1 MGTGINTPISQ
12 FVLNSF
18 CQNTTSPILG
28 NPIITRKHI
37 SKKNIFERTVG
48 RLRNEFKLVEEQIK
62 TCRFQF
68 TEELILTI
76 TCTGS
81 GYVGI
86 RHASYA
92 GRYCLGNYS
101 HIEEFRAILSDFGY
115 NIAPEVW
122 LGTKDFTEYD
132 GDEEGGVNNILSEI
146 ETIKQKIWPISNL
159 Y

>member
-1 MGTGINTPISQ
+1 MSSNWWK
-12 FVLNSF
+12 N
-18 CQNTTSPILG
+18 
-28 NPIITRKHI
+28 
-37 SKKNIFERTVG
+37 KK
-48 RLRNEFKLVEEQIK
+48 K

-101 HIEEFRAILSDFGY
+101 HIEEYRAILSDFGY

-122 LGTKDFTEYD
+122 LGTKDFY
-132 GDEEGGVNNILSEI
+132 GI
-146 ETIKQKIWPISNL
+146 
-159 Y
+159 

>member
-1 MGTGINTPISQ
+1 M
-12 FVLNSF
+12 
-18 CQNTTSPILG
+18 
-28 NPIITRKHI
+28 
-37 SKKNIFERTVG
+37 
-48 RLRNEFKLVEEQIK
+48 EEQIK

-86 RHASYA
+86 RHAAYA

-101 HIEEFRAILSDFGY
+101 HIEEYRAILSDLGY
-115 NIAPEVW
+115 DITPEVW

-132 GDEEGGVNNILSEI
+132 GDEEGIVNNILSEI
-146 ETIKQKIWPISNL
+146 ATIKHKICPISNL